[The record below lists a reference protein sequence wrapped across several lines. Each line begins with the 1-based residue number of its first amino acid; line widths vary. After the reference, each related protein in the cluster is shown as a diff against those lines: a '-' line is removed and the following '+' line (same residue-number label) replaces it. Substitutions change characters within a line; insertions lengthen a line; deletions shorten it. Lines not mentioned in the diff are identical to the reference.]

1 MLGQRKDGTNDKVI
15 RKGGT
20 TMTNFECALAVIYYF
35 FAWGYMAHTF
45 GIDKCDSIVIR
56 LLIVI
61 ASMTIGILYF
71 PAIFAEDIWKKLNK
85 EEQL

>member
-1 MLGQRKDGTNDKVI
+1 
-15 RKGGT
+15 
-20 TMTNFECALAVIYYF
+20 MTNFECALAIIYYL
-35 FAWGYMAHTF
+35 FAWAYMAHSF
-45 GIDKCDSIVIR
+45 GTDECDSIVIR

-85 EEQL
+85 EDEK

>member
-1 MLGQRKDGTNDKVI
+1 
-15 RKGGT
+15 
-20 TMTNFECALAVIYYF
+20 MTNFEFALAVIYCL
-35 FAWGYMAHTF
+35 FAWTYMAHSF
-45 GIDKCDSIVIR
+45 GIDECDSIVIR

-85 EEQL
+85 EEQ